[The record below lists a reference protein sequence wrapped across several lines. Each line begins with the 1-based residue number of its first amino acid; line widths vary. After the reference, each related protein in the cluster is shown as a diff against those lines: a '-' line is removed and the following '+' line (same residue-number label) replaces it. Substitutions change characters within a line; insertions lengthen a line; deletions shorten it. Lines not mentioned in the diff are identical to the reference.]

1 MTDQPDPVPYDTAEA
16 VSPFV
21 FGLHH
26 VQIAMP
32 PGAEEEGRG
41 FYIGVLGMTE
51 LRKPPVLA
59 ARGGIWLRA
68 DNLEIHLG
76 VEAGFRPARKAHPGI
91 LVGDLDGLAARLA
104 GQGAAVDWDDTFPG
118 FRRFYTFD
126 TWGNRLEF
134 ISPIVTGGGS

>member
-1 MTDQPDPVPYDTAEA
+1 MTDPPDPAAYAAAEPVGA
-16 VSPFV
+16 FI

-32 PGAEEEGRG
+32 PGAEDEGRG
-41 FYIGVLGMTE
+41 FYAGVLGMTE
-51 LRKPPVLA
+51 LRKPPMLEG
-59 ARGGIWLRA
+59 RGGIWLRA
-68 DNLEIHLG
+68 GDLEIHLG

-91 LVGDLDGLAARLA
+91 LAGDLDGLAARLA
-104 GQGAAVDWDDTFPG
+104 GHGATVDWDDNFPG

-134 ISPIVTGGGS
+134 MSPIVQP